1 MDAIARMHRLLL
13 IGDEPILHGLLRD
26 RLSGVFE
33 VSGEPGGHAEALTAA
48 RTADVEIVLV
58 DTDPKGGDS
67 KGGDTRGGEQKETDP
82 AELVAGLV
90 LISAAPVVALSSTAM
105 PGSPIAAALYLAG
118 AQAVLHKPRGRL
130 PLDVNGD
137 FGDVIVDTLSQV
149 ATA

>member
-1 MDAIARMHRLLL
+1 MGATAPMHRLLL

-48 RTADVEIVLV
+48 RAADVQIVLV
-58 DTDPKGGDS
+58 DTDPKGGDA
-67 KGGDTRGGEQKETDP
+67 RGGEQKETDP

-90 LISAAPVVALSSTAM
+90 LISAAPVVALSSAAM

-137 FGDVIVDTLSQV
+137 FGDVIVDALSQV